1 MPTARTRRARRP
13 VAVLCVAAAIP
24 AALLGALV
32 WWAHGQAGSGA
43 VYTDA
48 PASTVPL
55 PAVLPTPLLSV
66 RRAPSALAVDAQV
79 ALLSTA
85 AQPLLEGV
93 DSASCAALSVEDLS
107 VAAVNP
113 DLAVIPASTLKLVVA
128 AVALDVLGSGS
139 TFTTQVLGSAPVNG
153 VVQGDV
159 YLVGGGDPVLSEA
172 WYTVASDTRK
182 RPPMHAT
189 NVEALAD
196 ALVSAGITRIAGQL
210 VGDGSR
216 YDGETYPPG
225 WGDDLKKV
233 ADGVPVGALV
243 VNDSIST
250 EGVINSDP
258 TLAAT
263 RTFERI
269 LLTKGITVEGG
280 SSTGI
285 APTGLGV
292 LATVQSATLTDIV
305 NEMLATSDNLTAEM
319 LVKEIAHAAGGGQG
333 TRPAGLQAITAKL
346 TEWGIDTT
354 AAQLTDGSGLS
365 RDNRLTCRLL
375 LEVLQRSSAADPVGA
390 GLARGGQEG
399 TTLADYFERE
409 GLGGL
414 IQGKTGSLSGV
425 KSLGG
430 YYLAA
435 GEEVQYIV
443 ILNGAAAD
451 DFLTVW
457 TDLGDTLLAAAAG
470 PSADSL
476 APRS

>member
-1 MPTARTRRARRP
+1 
-13 VAVLCVAAAIP
+13 VAVLCVVAAIP
-24 AALLGALV
+24 AAMLGTLV
-32 WWAHGQAGSGA
+32 WWAHGQAGSGT

-79 ALLSTA
+79 ALLATA

-93 DSASCAALSVEDLS
+93 DASSCAAMSVEDLS

-139 TFTTQVLGSAPVNG
+139 TFTTQVLGAAGVNG

-196 ALVSAGITRIAGQL
+196 ALVNAGITRITGQL

-216 YDGETYPPG
+216 YDGEAYPPG

-243 VNDSIST
+243 VNDSISP

-269 LLTKGITVEGG
+269 LLTKGVTVEGG

-285 APTGLGV
+285 APSGLGV
-292 LATVQSATLTDIV
+292 LASVQSAMLTDIV

-319 LVKEIAHAAGGGQG
+319 LVKEIAHAAGGVQG
-333 TRPAGLQAITAKL
+333 TRPAGLQALTAKL

-365 RDNRLTCRLL
+365 RDNRLTCTLL
-375 LEVLQRSSAADPVGA
+375 LEVLQRSSAVDPLGA

-399 TTLADYFERE
+399 TTLTDYFERD
-409 GLGGL
+409 GLGGV
-414 IQGKTGSLSGV
+414 IQGKTGSLTGV

-430 YYLAA
+430 YYVAA

-457 TDLGDTLLAAAAG
+457 TDLGDALLAASAG